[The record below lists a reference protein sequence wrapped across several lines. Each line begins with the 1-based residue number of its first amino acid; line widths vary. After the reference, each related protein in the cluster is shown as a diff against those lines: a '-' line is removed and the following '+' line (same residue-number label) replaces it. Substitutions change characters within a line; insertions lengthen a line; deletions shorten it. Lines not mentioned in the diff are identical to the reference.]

1 MDADSQLLTFAHDI
15 NQEVIS
21 RAHDT
26 QTEGFEEDHFTD
38 IILEYLADA
47 GEIDDWENCSH
58 QARGIKVNGYNFFNN
73 NENLDLFVT
82 LYTGEKFPVK
92 TPQSLIKP
100 QIKKLYTF
108 FKKGINHEYRDL
120 EESTPA
126 FDLADN
132 IFKNRNAIKKIR
144 LFVLTDSIVNIDE
157 IEDQKENEYE
167 FSFHIWDIQRLFR
180 TRTSGNKPEPI
191 KIDFL
196 NEFGCLIPCL
206 SMPNKNDTY
215 SAFLAIIPG
224 KTLAELYGKY
234 GPRLLER
241 NIRAFLQM
249 RGSVNREIR
258 ETIKNEPHMFL
269 AYNNG
274 ISVTAEHVEIVSNP
288 GEMPAIKAIDD
299 FQIVNG
305 AQTTASIFHSMVKDK
320 LDVSNV
326 NIPVKLTVLKNPGDI
341 DRIVPKISLCAN
353 SQNKI
358 TAADFSSNDPFHIKI
373 QKISRSIWA
382 PAKRGSQQETHWYY
396 ERVRGQ
402 YLDDKGRQ
410 NTSKQRRI
418 FETQYPTSQRFTK
431 TDLAKYE
438 NSWDQKPFLV
448 SLGAEKNF
456 REFVQSLKDK
466 GTFEPSDEYFKL
478 LVAKAILFKK
488 ADKII
493 LNQKYGG
500 YKANIVTYTVALLSY
515 LSQKR
520 VDLEKI
526 WKDQDIS
533 RNIENELILLSR
545 IVQTHI
551 TNPPGGKNITEWCKK
566 KECWESLLQ
575 KQIQLSESIGREFV
589 DAKIVTQREEQ
600 IMEHHEEKQEET
612 EEIEEITTEKV
623 EVEEKFSDTDYERII
638 RNYKPRNWYMLIRDV
653 KNAGNFTPQ
662 QVSLLQRM
670 EKITARNIR
679 PKSDEIQSVVE
690 ILKQLTKQ
698 SEKHFPDKNKPLK

>member
-1 MDADSQLLTFAHDI
+1 MDADSLLMNFAHDI

-47 GEIDDWENCSH
+47 GEIDDWEICSH

-73 NENLDLFVT
+73 NESLDLFVT
-82 LYTGEKFPVK
+82 LYTGERSPVK
-92 TPQSLIKP
+92 TPPSLVKT

-126 FDLADN
+126 FDLADK
-132 IFKNRNAIKKIR
+132 IYENRNIVRKIR

-167 FSFHIWDIQRLFR
+167 LSFHIWDTQRLFR

-191 KIDFL
+191 KIDFSE
-196 NEFGCLIPCL
+196 EFGCLVPCL
-206 SMPNKNDTY
+206 SMPNENDTY
-215 SAFLAIIPG
+215 SAYLAIISG

-234 GPRLLER
+234 GPRILER

-274 ISVTAEHVEIVSNP
+274 ISVTAEHVEIVFNSS
-288 GEMPAIKAIDD
+288 EMPAIKAIDD

-326 NIPVKLTVLKNPGDI
+326 NVPLKLTVLKDPTDI
-341 DRIVPKISLCAN
+341 DQIVPKISLCAN

-373 QKISRSIWA
+373 QKMSRSIWA

-410 NTSKQRRI
+410 STPKQRRI
-418 FETQYPTSQRFTK
+418 FENQYPTSQRFTK
-431 TDLAKYE
+431 PDLAKYE
-438 NSWDQKPFLV
+438 NTWNQKPFLV

-456 REFVQSLKDK
+456 REFVQNLKEN
-466 GTFEPSDEYFKL
+466 GSFVPSDEYFRQ

-500 YKANIVTYTVALLSY
+500 YKANIVTYTVGLLSY
-515 LSQKR
+515 LSQKKI
-520 VDLEKI
+520 DLEKI

-533 RNIENELILLSR
+533 QNIENELVLLSR
-545 IVQTHI
+545 IVQAHI

-575 KQIQLSESIGREFV
+575 KEIQLSASIGVELV
-589 DAKIVTQREEQ
+589 TAEIVTQREEK
-600 IMEHHEEKQEET
+600 IIEHHEEKRD
-612 EEIEEITTEKV
+612 EIEAIENISTENAVVEPEISEA
-623 EVEEKFSDTDYERII
+623 DYEHLI
-638 RNYKPRNWYMLIRDV
+638 RNYKPRNWYTLIRDV
-653 KNAGNFTPQ
+653 KNAGFFTPQ
-662 QVSLLQRM
+662 QVLLLQRM
-670 EKITARNIR
+670 EKMSARNIR
-679 PKSDEIQSVVE
+679 PRPEEIQSVIE
-690 ILKQLTKQ
+690 ILRKLMKNSVKES
-698 SEKHFPDKNKPLK
+698 SE